1 DQPVDICSVCAA
13 PRITKPQEVIA
24 VTRGRTHLHILKRET
39 GQRFST
45 AIQIYMDIAVG
56 RAGQLNGEV
65 IHMEGVQ
72 HVQSVTFN
80 TAAIDTALSGTLQL
94 HTSAASVCTQ
104 NRFQSTAWK
113 IFIRHGN
120 LNIQHTAR
128 YRWTGDAC

>member
-1 DQPVDICSVCAA
+1 YLNSFSLQGQTCAIRSVCAA
-13 PRITKPQEVIA
+13 PHNTKPKKVIA
-24 VTRGRTHLHILKRET
+24 VTRGRTHLHILKREI

-45 AIQIYMDIAVG
+45 AIQIYMDIGVG

-104 NRFQSTAWK
+104 NRFQS
-113 IFIRHGN
+113 
-120 LNIQHTAR
+120 
-128 YRWTGDAC
+128 